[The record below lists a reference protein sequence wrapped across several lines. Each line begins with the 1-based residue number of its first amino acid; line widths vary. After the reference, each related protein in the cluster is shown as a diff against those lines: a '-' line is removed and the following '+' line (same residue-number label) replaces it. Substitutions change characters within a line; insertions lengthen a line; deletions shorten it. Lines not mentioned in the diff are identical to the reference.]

1 MKFILVHWI
10 AIDVKDNYIRFKQ
23 YKNAKWTLCGNPI
36 AILNLYQGET
46 NHSDESYMNHTFRS
60 FYKKVQVQTVDEMD
74 HRYSQGT
81 ELSLH
86 LGNQFPHHKK

>member
-1 MKFILVHWI
+1 MHWI
-10 AIDVKDNYIRFKQ
+10 VIDVKDNYIRFKE
-23 YKNAKWTLCGNPI
+23 YKNAITARCGNPI
-36 AILNLYQGET
+36 AILHSYQGET

-60 FYKKVQVQTVDEMD
+60 FYKKVQVEAVDEID

-86 LGNQFPHHKK
+86 FDNQFPHHIK